1 MAKHEPPPGMATIS
15 GYSRHRGV
23 HRSYIGRLVERGLLP
38 HMVTPRGI
46 KLIDIVKSDLILDD
60 MPTTDELHG
69 GADAEKQQTT
79 YSQARI
85 VKMVFDAKLSR
96 LAYETAAAK
105 MVDAEGVR
113 ARIAEHLDAFRQGFA
128 AMADRLVPIVARESD
143 AKRVHRL
150 LRQEIIGEL
159 HRLANLIGG
168 HATIG
173 GPSDVTPGF

>member
-38 HMVTPRGI
+38 HVVTPRGI
-46 KLIDIVKSDLILDD
+46 KLIDIAKSDLILDD

-69 GADAEKQQTT
+69 GAGGEKQQTT

-85 VKMVFDAKLSR
+85 VKMVYEAKLARMQFEQRS
-96 LAYETAAAK
+96 AK
-105 MVDAEGVR
+105 LVDAEAVR
-113 ARIAEHLDAFRQGFA
+113 VRIAEHLDALRQAFA

-143 AKRVHRL
+143 PKRVHRL
-150 LRQEIIGEL
+150 LRQALIGEL

-168 HATIG
+168 HATTG